1 MAPAVRRSPFIPRQA
16 TPIMRK
22 NLLSHVKRVV
32 VKVGSGVLSNGDGL
46 DRRAIEQLSRD
57 LIELRKRGYE
67 VALVSSGAVAAGKRD
82 LGIVGRPRTIPL
94 KQAAAA
100 IGQSRLISFYEEAFH
115 RHDHKVAQ
123 VLLTRDDLAN
133 RRRYLNAR
141 NTLMTLL
148 DYNVLPIINEN
159 DTVVVDEIRFG
170 DNDNL
175 SAMVTNLIEAN
186 LLVILSDVD
195 GLYDRDP
202 RDNPEARLLH
212 EVPRI
217 TAEIEAMAGGSGS
230 DVGTGGMATKVRAA
244 KRAALYGVGTV
255 ILNGREAGML
265 GRLFDG
271 EPVGTYFLPA
281 SNRMAAK
288 KHWIAF
294 TKKPRGKLLL
304 DSGAVTAIVERGK
317 SLLPSGIRG
326 VEGGFDRG
334 DAVRLCDPDGEEF
347 AKGVINYSLAE
358 LLRIMGKKTSE
369 IETILGYKYGD
380 EVVHRDNLVL
390 KDQSPTQT
398 EES

>member
-1 MAPAVRRSPFIPRQA
+1 MRTILLAHVRR
-16 TPIMRK
+16 
-22 NLLSHVKRVV
+22 VV
-32 VKVGSGVLSNGDGL
+32 IKIGSGVVSGDAGL
-46 DRRAIEQLSRD
+46 DLERIERLCQD
-57 LIELRKRGYE
+57 IVELRKRGFE
-67 VALVSSGAVAAGKRD
+67 VVVVSSGAVAAGKGD
-82 LGIVGRPRTIPL
+82 LGIVGRPQTIPL

-100 IGQSRLISFYEEAFH
+100 IGQSRLMRTYKEAF
-115 RHDHKVAQ
+115 RPFGVTVAQ
-123 VLLTRDDLAN
+123 VLMTRDDLAN

-148 DYNVLPIINEN
+148 EYGVVPIINEN

-195 GLYDRDP
+195 GLYDSDP

-217 TAEIEAMAGGSGS
+217 TEEIEAMAGGSGS

-390 KDQSPTQT
+390 KDQPPTQA
-398 EES
+398 